1 MPKRK
6 TRIDAMGNA
15 KTSYLV
21 LDDVGMS
28 KSGRTRHVRVKNTS
42 GQLLGGISWLTAW
55 RRYTFFA
62 TGPGVLLD
70 SDCLRDL
77 AGELD
82 AMMAAHKSKK

>member
-1 MPKRK
+1 
-6 TRIDAMGNA
+6 MGNA

-21 LDDVGMS
+21 FDDVAIS
-28 KSGRTRHVRVKNTS
+28 KSGRTRSVRVENTS

-62 TGPGVLLD
+62 AGAGVLLD
-70 SDCLRDL
+70 SGCLREL

-82 AMMAAHKSKK
+82 AMMSAHKHKPKLKKGTK